1 MKTGV
6 KRTTIY
12 LDPQL
17 HRALRLKAAATE
29 HSMSRIAEEAIRLSL
44 SEDAIDLAAFAQR
57 RKEPSLPFENVLKR
71 LRRDGRI

>member
-44 SEDAIDLAAFAQR
+44 SEDAIDLAA
-57 RKEPSLPFENVLKR
+57 
-71 LRRDGRI
+71 